1 MNKMDVLNELKNFL
15 VEDGTR
21 YGIVALGIFGS
32 VANESFSE
40 KSDVDV
46 VIQLKKPNLF
56 TLSRIRIELEERL
69 QRHVDIVSYR
79 ERMNPFLKHR
89 IEQEACYV

>member
-1 MNKMDVLNELKNFL
+1 MNKIDVLKELKSFL
-15 VEDGTR
+15 KENGER
-21 YGIVALGIFGS
+21 YGILSLGIFGS
-32 VANESFSE
+32 VARETFSE

-56 TLSRIRIELEERL
+56 TLSRVRIELEERL
-69 QRHVDIVSYR
+69 KRHVDMVSYR
-79 ERMNPFLKHR
+79 ERMNPFLKRR